1 MEEDY
6 DDEDDDDEYQGIM
19 PEVRLEEYSEASE
32 PEDDDRSQHTR
43 YEHLTC
49 QTIFFILLSYYNNL

>member
-6 DDEDDDDEYQGIM
+6 DDEDDDEYQGIM

-43 YEHLTC
+43 YRHLTYD
-49 QTIFFILLSYYNNL
+49 IFFNKSFYNTL

>member
-6 DDEDDDDEYQGIM
+6 DDEDDDEYQGIM
-19 PEVRLEEYSEASE
+19 PEVRLEEYSDPSE

-43 YEHLTC
+43 YKYLTYLK
-49 QTIFFILLSYYNNL
+49 TFFQQLFI

>member
-6 DDEDDDDEYQGIM
+6 DDEDDDEYQGIM

-43 YEHLTC
+43 YRHLTC
-49 QTIFFILLSYYNNL
+49 HTKFFQQIFL